1 MIIILVIVWAWV
13 AYNLLGNFA
22 ADLEELPWW
31 RREILPCVLIIFA
44 PIFFSEEL
52 LEILVDVIIGREEE

>member
-1 MIIILVIVWAWV
+1 MIIILAIVWAWV

-31 RREILPCVLIIFA
+31 RREILTCVLITFA
-44 PIFFSEEL
+44 PIFFAEEL
-52 LEILVDVIIGREEE
+52 LEILL

>member
-1 MIIILVIVWAWV
+1 MIIILMIVWIWV

-31 RREILPCVLIIFA
+31 RREILTCVLITFA
-44 PIFFSEEL
+44 PIFFAEEL
-52 LEILVDVIIGREEE
+52 LEILIDYIIGNEE

>member
-1 MIIILVIVWAWV
+1 MIIILVIVWVWV

-31 RREILPCVLIIFA
+31 RREILTCVLITFA
-44 PIFFSEEL
+44 PIFFAEEL
-52 LEILVDVIIGREEE
+52 LEILVDVIIGWEEE

>member
-31 RREILPCVLIIFA
+31 RREILTCVLIVFA
-44 PIFFSEEL
+44 PIFFVEEL